1 MQKYGFYFYR
11 QNKIRLFLN
20 YFCIYLLHNRM
31 LTIFQAQKMF
41 RMQSAV
47 KGRFSVFIPTCTD

>member
-1 MQKYGFYFYR
+1 MAFIFIG
-11 QNKIRLFLN
+11 KIKSDFFLN
-20 YFCIYLLHNRM
+20 YFCIYLLHNLM

-47 KGRFSVFIPTCTD
+47 KCRFSVFIPTCTD